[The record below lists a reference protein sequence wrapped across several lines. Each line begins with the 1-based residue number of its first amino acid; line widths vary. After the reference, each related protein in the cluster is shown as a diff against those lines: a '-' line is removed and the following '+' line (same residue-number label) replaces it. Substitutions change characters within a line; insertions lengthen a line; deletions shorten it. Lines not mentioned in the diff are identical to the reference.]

1 MSDKGEK
8 TCPLCTEEMDLTDQQ
23 LKPCK
28 CGYEICVW
36 CWHQIMDM
44 AEKNDSYGRCPA
56 CRTPY
61 DKEKIVG
68 MAAKCESLVAEIH
81 SERKKKMQKA
91 KPKASNS
98 KKNLINARVIQR
110 NLAHIMGLPL
120 DLADE
125 DLLQR
130 KEYFG
135 QYGRVLKVSVARTTN
150 GVIQHSS
157 NNFCSVYITYS
168 KEEEAVRCIQ
178 SVHNFVLEGR
188 PLRACFGTTKYC
200 HSWLKNVPCSNSDC
214 LYLHNF
220 GAQEDTFDKDEI
232 ATAFARVQEITG
244 ANNNQRRSG
253 NILPPPV
260 FEHQSGKISAAGKPV
275 TASVLNNITQ
285 DFGPCLNGSSGKP
298 IALPAA
304 GSWVKCVSSSHP
316 PALGLSVSEAHT
328 IQKLGMSGSPSV
340 SFSDILSTKKY
351 TSDVGNRSA
360 AAKGPCVAQP
370 NNKLLQLG
378 SRDEYTPRDCQ
389 IAVSNAKAVAPLGET
404 SYITTS
410 NDNSSSVPA
419 SKKRGETLASPSRTS
434 SIKLTRPSSLPGSE
448 NSSNAVRGNNQDLSS
463 DMSLLGIKSNHEEK
477 SFIPTVLDYSIPNNL
492 SVSPPGS
499 LQEDNDHYFREP
511 SSLQAVQEA
520 TKKADVACNLKDEE
534 SFTSARQDSGAFD
547 SVYYPPSMT
556 CSYDTLPGSSQS
568 SCGQLQESDESFHP
582 SPKSDPDSEHKIYE
596 VPSGSFPLR
605 SFLSDGFVKNN
616 VGTTLHQDKGFLE
629 SPNSSKIMNKEGSG
643 KIDDGVA
650 RVDEYATLDLGENS
664 IISNILALD
673 MDPWED
679 SMTTTQDLITMLSR
693 TDEKQGSH
701 KVVGTR
707 NLHNSKQSRF
717 SFARGDDFPNP
728 LSDLEYIASD
738 VINLLNGDTV
748 QEDIKGCKDTYK
760 SSSLVSSFQ
769 ESCNGSA
776 YHSVNSLSG
785 AKGYKLTGVCVKASS
800 IEQRQLEGS
809 ICLGLNV
816 GIHRVMKTSG
826 ASSIEQKQLRVP
838 RRKLSTPPGFAA
850 PSRMPPPGFS
860 PIEMDNQALHG
871 TAGNQ
876 SLQNS
881 LWLES
886 QFQAPPPLNSGNI
899 GDVEF
904 NDPAILAVGR
914 GIVSAGL
921 KADSSNMRL
930 NLSPQFNHQTL
941 LQHSVSSHENMR
953 FSDQYANRFP
963 FSNDA
968 YSIPSG
974 FLQQS
979 QGSNISPFMHMNAQ
993 QCRNP
998 DVAYNPWQSR
1008 NDIMGTSDLGISELL
1023 SKQRMGSNKFM
1034 SNYEDFNFQM
1044 SGLDEV
1050 YSRGFIM

>member
-1 MSDKGEK
+1 ETMSDKGEK

-44 AEKNDSYGRCPA
+44 AEKKDSYGRCPA

-91 KPKASNS
+91 KPKASIS
-98 KKNLINARVIQR
+98 KKNLVNARVIQR

-135 QYGRVLKVSVARTTN
+135 QYGRVLKVSIARTTN
-150 GVIQHSS
+150 GAIQHSS
-157 NNFCSVYITYS
+157 NNICSVYITYS
-168 KEEEAVRCIQ
+168 KGEEAVRCIQ

-200 HSWLKNVPCSNSDC
+200 HSWLKNLPCSNSDC

-232 ATAFARVQEITG
+232 ATAFASSRVQEITG

-253 NILPPPV
+253 NILPPPA
-260 FEHQSGKISAAGKPV
+260 FEHQSSKISSVGKPV
-275 TASVLNNITQ
+275 AASALNNITQ
-285 DFGPCLNGSSGKP
+285 DFGPCINGSYGRP
-298 IALPAA
+298 VALPAA
-304 GSWVKCVSSSHP
+304 GSWVKCVSSRQS
-316 PALGLSVSEAHT
+316 PASGLSVSEAPT
-328 IQKLGMSGSPSV
+328 VQKLGISGSPPV

-360 AAKGPCVAQP
+360 AAKELCAAQP

-378 SRDEYTPRDCQ
+378 SRDEYAPRDCQ
-389 IAVSNAKAVAPLGET
+389 IAVSNAKVVAPLGET
-404 SYITTS
+404 SYITTTK
-410 NDNSSSVPA
+410 DNSSNVPA
-419 SKKRGETLASPSRTS
+419 SKKSGETLAPPCCTS
-434 SIKLTRPSSLPGSE
+434 SIKLNRPSSAPGLESC
-448 NSSNAVRGNNQDLSS
+448 SNAVHGNNQDLSS
-463 DMSLLGIKSNHEEK
+463 DVSLVSIKSSYEEI
-477 SFIPTVLDYSIPNNL
+477 SFIPTLPDDSISNNL
-492 SVSPPGS
+492 SVLPSGS
-499 LQEDNDHYFREP
+499 LQEDSDHYLREP
-511 SSLQAVQEA
+511 SNLQAVREA
-520 TKKADVACNLKDEE
+520 TEKASVACNFKDED
-534 SFTSARQDSGAFD
+534 SFTAARQVSEAFD
-547 SVYYPPSMT
+547 SIYYAPSMT

-582 SPKSDPDSEHKIYE
+582 SPKSDPDSEHKIFDE
-596 VPSGSFPLR
+596 PSGSFPLQ
-605 SFLSDGFVKNN
+605 SFLSDRFAKNN
-616 VGTTLHQDKGFLE
+616 VGTTHRQDKVFLE
-629 SPNSSKIMNKEGSG
+629 SPNSSKVMNKGSSG

-650 RVDEYATLDLGENS
+650 RGDEYAALDLGENS

-679 SMTTTQDLITMLSR
+679 SMATTQDLITMLGR

-701 KVVGTR
+701 KVLGLR
-707 NLHNSKQSRF
+707 NLHNSKESRF
-717 SFARGDDFPNP
+717 SFAREDEFANP
-728 LSDLEYIASD
+728 LSDLECIASD
-738 VINLLNGDTV
+738 VINLLNADTA
-748 QEDIKGCKDTYK
+748 QEDTKGCKNAFK
-760 SSSLVSSFQ
+760 SSSLVSSLQ
-769 ESCNGSA
+769 ESCNGSG
-776 YHSVNSLSG
+776 YQSLNSLS
-785 AKGYKLTGVCVKASS
+785 V
-800 IEQRQLEGS
+800 
-809 ICLGLNV
+809 
-816 GIHRVMKTSG
+816 
-826 ASSIEQKQLRVP
+826 
-838 RRKLSTPPGFAA
+838 
-850 PSRMPPPGFS
+850 
-860 PIEMDNQALHG
+860 
-871 TAGNQ
+871 NQ
-876 SLQNS
+876 SLQKS
-881 LWLES
+881 LWLEN
-886 QFQAPPPLNSGNI
+886 QFQAPPPLNSGNL

-914 GIVSAGL
+914 GIASVDL
-921 KADSSNMRL
+921 KADSSNMGL
-930 NLSPQFNHQTL
+930 NLSPQFNHQML
-941 LQHSVSSHENMR
+941 MQHSVSPHENMR

-968 YSIPSG
+968 YSIPPG

-979 QGSNISPFMHMNAQ
+979 QGSNISPFMQMNSQ

-998 DVAYNPWQSR
+998 DIAYHPWKNR
-1008 NDIMGTSDLGISELL
+1008 NDIMSTSDLGISELL

-1034 SNYEDFNFQM
+1034 PNYEDYNFQM
-1044 SGLDEV
+1044 PGLDEV